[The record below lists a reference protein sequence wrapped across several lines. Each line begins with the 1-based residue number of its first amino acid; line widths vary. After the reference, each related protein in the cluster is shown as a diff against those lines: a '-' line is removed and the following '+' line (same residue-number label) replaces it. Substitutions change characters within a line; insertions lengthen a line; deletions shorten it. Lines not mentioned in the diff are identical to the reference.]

1 MMNIILLSFTCIITL
16 PCLAGLLLNGKVGT
30 WKPEKHTGSLYYFP
44 GGANPH
50 IVFNYARNSSNNSSF
65 TVNTGNVHCAAVKG

>member
-16 PCLAGLLLNGKVGT
+16 PFLAGLLLNGKVGT
-30 WKPEKHTGSLYYFP
+30 CKPGKQAGSLHYFP

-50 IVFNYARNSSNNSSF
+50 VVFNYARNSSNNSSF

>member
-1 MMNIILLSFTCIITL
+1 MMNLILLSFTCIITL

-30 WKPEKHTGSLYYFP
+30 WKPEKHAGSLYYFP

-50 IVFNYARNSSNNSSF
+50 AVFNYGHNSSKNSSF
-65 TVNTGNVHCAAVKG
+65 TVNIGNVHCPIMAK

>member
-16 PCLAGLLLNGKVGT
+16 PFLAGLLLNGKVGT
-30 WKPEKHTGSLYYFP
+30 WKPEKHTGGLYYFP

-50 IVFNYARNSSNNSSF
+50 VVFNYARNSSNNSSL